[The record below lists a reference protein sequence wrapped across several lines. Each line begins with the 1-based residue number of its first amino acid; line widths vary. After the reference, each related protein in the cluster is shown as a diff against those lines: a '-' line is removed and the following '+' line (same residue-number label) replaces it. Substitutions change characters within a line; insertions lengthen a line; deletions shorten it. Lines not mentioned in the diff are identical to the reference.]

1 MADPLDV
8 LRSYQDLAPWN
19 LRGLAAV
26 TSAILQASRVTP
38 INAAASTMPSER
50 TIRFYVTRGIVK
62 PPQGRGTAATYS
74 YRHLLQVLAVKLG
87 QMDGDT
93 LDAIR
98 GRFEGLTGDE
108 LEKKVAAA
116 LGPTIPT
123 PDHLE
128 LATMDASRGRTGRTV
143 FVGSDDA
150 DRDRGH
156 RLTSWHRIAV
166 DRGIEL
172 HLAADHPLAEMPDL
186 EERVAEA
193 VREAIRV
200 VGGRRE

>member
-8 LRSYQDLAPWN
+8 LRGYQDLAPWN
-19 LRGLAAV
+19 LHGLAAV
-26 TSAILQASRVTP
+26 TGAILQASRVTP

-50 TIRFYVTRGIVK
+50 TIRFYVTRGIVN

-98 GRFEGLTGDE
+98 SRFEVLTVDE
-108 LEKKVAAA
+108 LEKKVAAV

-123 PDHLE
+123 PE
-128 LATMDASRGRTGRTV
+128 TSC
-143 FVGSDDA
+143 SD
-150 DRDRGH
+150 
-156 RLTSWHRIAV
+156 
-166 DRGIEL
+166 
-172 HLAADHPLAEMPDL
+172 
-186 EERVAEA
+186 
-193 VREAIRV
+193 
-200 VGGRRE
+200 